1 VRKNTALIKA
11 RKEKGYTQSNL
22 AELMECQ
29 KTTISNWEN
38 GYAKPKLSDAF
49 KLANILGKNIE
60 LIFFE
65 DDIQDSQT
73 ETNTALSS

>member
-1 VRKNTALIKA
+1 MKRNEALIEA
-11 RKEKGYTQSNL
+11 RKEKGFTQSDL

-49 KLANILGKNIE
+49 KLAEILEKKIDD
-60 LIFFE
+60 IFFK
-65 DDIQDSQT
+65 DGVQDSHTST
-73 ETNTALSS
+73 EIA